1 MVEENKK
8 MLKVENEVVK
18 KPTAPAV
25 PRRSPS
31 KYYPGPTML
40 NFRDQTRTGVFI
52 VVCSYRHD
60 SLFCGCYCFATFR
73 PICQESLDYCFVL
86 CDGKGSREWLKK
98 IKRCSK

>member
-18 KPTAPAV
+18 EPTAPGV

-31 KYYPGPTML
+31 KYYPGQTML

-52 VVCSYRHD
+52 VVWS
-60 SLFCGCYCFATFR
+60 
-73 PICQESLDYCFVL
+73 
-86 CDGKGSREWLKK
+86 
-98 IKRCSK
+98 